1 MLSRKLTA
9 LAALVVAPSL
19 PAAPV
24 DYVKEVKPILA
35 QHCYRCHGAS
45 QQKSGMRADTA
56 AFLRTGG
63 DSGPSLVSGK
73 AEASLLIKT
82 VLGTH
87 DDIAQMPYKKPPLAD
102 AQIATL
108 RTWIN
113 EGAVAP
119 AHEEPE
125 KNLHWAFV
133 APVRPEIPKIENLKA
148 PIDKPRSKISNPLDA
163 FVLARLESEKSQIT
177 PSPEADPLTLL
188 RRVTLDLIGLPPTPA
203 EVAAFLADYPPTTSS
218 TSSASTSTRRE
229 AAFDR
234 VVTRLL
240 ASPHHGER
248 WARPWLDVA
257 RYADSNGYS
266 IDAPRQIWKYRDW
279 VVAALNRDLP
289 YDQFVIEQLGGDLL
303 PDATIDQKIATGFNR
318 NTQINQEG
326 GIDPEQF
333 RIEAVLDRV
342 GTFGTAFL
350 GLTVGCAQ
358 CHDHKFDPITQRE
371 FYQLYAIFNNTVEDG
386 HGKNTP
392 GGTLAF
398 ASENSTDETA
408 LRELETQQ
416 ADFEKYLDQHK
427 SPVVAWFA
435 ALDGMGKTNLGGT
448 AREALDVPW
457 NDLTFAQKRAVFSAY
472 PEAHPEFKTRNLK
485 FGSLER
491 RGSRRLTTLVMS
503 ELKKPRESVIFIK
516 GDFTRRGD
524 PVQPGTPAIL
534 PPLAVA
540 TPNRLDLARWLFSP
554 DHPLTARVM
563 VNRIWQQ
570 YFGHG
575 LVETENDFGT
585 QGTLPSHPALLDYLA
600 TEFIAQQWSMKA
612 LHRLIVTSATY
623 RQSSHARPDLH
634 VIDPVNKLLAH
645 QSRLRLDAEIV
656 RDVALGAS
664 GLLAL
669 KLGGPPVFPPQ
680 PEGVMNLG
688 QNRRAWTPSTGED
701 RHRRGLYTHY
711 WRATPHPAVA
721 VFDAADSFSAC
732 TRRLRSNTPLQA
744 LTLLNDQQFFE
755 LAGALAQRVL
765 REGGPD
771 DSARL
776 DYAFRLCVARP
787 PAPQERS
794 RLLGLLADLRTPTA
808 TNPAATEPE
817 AWTTVARV
825 LLNLDETITRE

>member
-1 MLSRKLTA
+1 MLSRTHAALGA
-9 LAALVVAPSL
+9 LALATAL

-24 DYVKEVKPILA
+24 DYVRDVKPILT

-63 DSGPSLVSGK
+63 DSGPSLVAGK
-73 AEASLLIKT
+73 SADSLLVQTI
-82 VLGTH
+82 LGTH
-87 DDIAQMPYKKPPLAD
+87 DDISRMPYKKPALSD
-102 AQIATL
+102 AQIATI
-108 RTWIN
+108 RTWID

-119 AHEEPE
+119 ANEEPE
-125 KNLHWAFV
+125 KNIHWAFV
-133 APVRPEIPKIENLKA
+133 APVRVDPPKAKA
-148 PIDKPRSKISNPLDA
+148 APAAWARNPVDA
-163 FVLARLESEKSQIT
+163 FILAQLAKEKIA
-177 PSPEADPLTLL
+177 PSPEADRVTLL
-188 RRVTLDLIGLPPTPA
+188 RRVSLDLTGLPPTPA
-203 EVAAFLADYPPTTSS
+203 EVAAFLADRAPDAY
-218 TSSASTSTRRE
+218 E
-229 AAFDR
+229 R
-234 VVTRLL
+234 VVERLL

-303 PDATIDQKIATGFNR
+303 PNATVDQKVATGFNR

-342 GTFGTAFL
+342 NTFGTAFL

-358 CHDHKFDPITQRE
+358 CHDHKFDPLKQRE
-371 FYQLYAIFNNTVEDG
+371 YYQLFAIFNNTVEDG
-386 HGKNTP
+386 HGKNVP
-392 GGTLAF
+392 GGALPF
-398 ASENSTDETA
+398 PSEKPADEAA

-416 ADFEKYLDQHK
+416 AEFEKYLDER
-427 SPVVAWFA
+427 SAPAVAWLA
-435 ALDGMGKTNLGGT
+435 ALDGMGKTKLGGT
-448 AREALDVPW
+448 AREALGVAW
-457 NDLTFAQKRAVFSAY
+457 TDLTFTQKRAVFAAY
-472 PEAHPEFKTRNLK
+472 PQVEPEFKTRNQKLTA
-485 FGSLER
+485 LER
-491 RGSRRLTTLVMS
+491 RAPKRVTTLVMS
-503 ELKKPRESVIFIK
+503 ELKKPRPSVVFIK
-516 GDFTRRGD
+516 GDFTRPGD

-534 PPLAVA
+534 PPGTVA
-540 TPNRLDLARWLFSP
+540 TPNRLDLARWLFQP

-570 YFGHG
+570 YFGRG

-585 QGTLPSHPALLDYLA
+585 QGLPPSHPELLDYLA
-600 TEFIAQQWSMKA
+600 TEFAAQKWSMKA
-612 LHRLIVTSATY
+612 MHRLIVTSATY

-634 VIDPVNKLLAH
+634 VVDPVNKFLAH
-645 QSRLRLDAEIV
+645 QSRLRLDAEVV
-656 RDVALGAS
+656 RDVGLAAS
-664 GLLAL
+664 GLLAP
-669 KLGGPPVFPPQ
+669 KLGGPPVYPPQ
-680 PEGVMNLG
+680 PDGVMNLG
-688 QNRRAWTPSTGED
+688 QNRRPWNASTGED
-701 RHRRGLYTHY
+701 RYRRGLYTHY

-755 LAGALAQRVL
+755 FAGALAQRIL
-765 REGGPD
+765 KEGGAD
-771 DSARL
+771 DAARL

-787 PAPQERS
+787 PNAKERT
-794 RLLGLLADLRTPTA
+794 RLLALLVDLRTPNA
-808 TNPAATEPE
+808 KDPAATEQE
-817 AWTTVARV
+817 AWMTVARV

>member
-1 MLSRKLTA
+1 MLSRNIAAVAAVALTTP
-9 LAALVVAPSL
+9 LF
-19 PAAPV
+19 AAPA
-24 DYVKEVKPILA
+24 DYIKEVKPILA
-35 QHCYRCHGAS
+35 EHCYRCHGAS
-45 QQKSGMRADTA
+45 QQKSGLRADTA

-63 DSGPSLVSGK
+63 DSGPSLVAGK
-73 AEASLLIKT
+73 ADESLLMKT
-82 VLGTH
+82 ILGTH
-87 DDIAQMPYKKPPLAD
+87 DDIAQMPYKKPPLAEPK
-102 AQIATL
+102 IAVL
-108 RTWIN
+108 RAWIN
-113 EGAVAP
+113 EGALAP
-119 AHEEPE
+119 ANEEPE
-125 KNLHWAFV
+125 KNIHWAFT
-133 APVRPEIPKIENLKA
+133 APVRPEIPTVTRQGWSQN
-148 PIDKPRSKISNPLDA
+148 PIDA
-163 FVLARLESEKSQIT
+163 FIFARLANEKTPIA
-177 PSPEADPLTLL
+177 PSPEADRVTLL
-188 RRVTLDLIGLPPTPA
+188 RRVSLDLIGLPPTPA
-203 EVAAFLADYPPTTSS
+203 EVAAFLADQ
-218 TSSASTSTRRE
+218 SAD
-229 AAFDR
+229 AYGR

-303 PDATIDQKIATGFNR
+303 TNPTVEQKVATGFNR

-333 RIEAVLDRV
+333 RIESVMDRV
-342 GTFGTAFL
+342 STFGTAFL

-358 CHDHKFDPITQRE
+358 CHDHKFDPISQRE
-371 FYQLYAIFNNTVEDG
+371 YYQLYAIFNNSADDG

-398 ASENSTDETA
+398 PSENSADEA
-408 LRELETQQ
+408 GMRELETQQ
-416 ADFEKYLDQHK
+416 ADFEKFLDEHRG
-427 SPVVAWFA
+427 PVVAWFA
-435 ALDGMGKTNLGGT
+435 ALDGIGKTNLGGT

-457 NDLTFAQKRAVFSAY
+457 TNLSFAQKRAVFAAY
-472 PEAHPEFKTRNLK
+472 PEADADFKARQLK
-485 FGSLER
+485 HSGLER
-491 RGSRRLTTLVMS
+491 RPSRRLTTLVMS

-540 TPNRLDLARWLFSP
+540 TPNRLDLARWLFQP

-570 YFGHG
+570 YFGPG

-585 QGTLPSHPALLDYLA
+585 QGTAPSHPELLDFLA
-600 TEFIAQQWSMKA
+600 TEFVAQQWSMKA

-634 VIDPVNKLLAH
+634 VVDPVNKLLAH

-656 RDVALGAS
+656 RDVALAAS
-664 GLLAL
+664 GLLTP

-680 PEGVMNLG
+680 PDGVMNLG
-688 QNRRAWTPSTGED
+688 QSSRPWTASAGPD
-701 RHRRGLYTHY
+701 RYRRGLYTHY

-755 LAGALAQRVL
+755 MAGALAQRVL
-765 REGGPD
+765 RDGGPD

-776 DYAFRLCVARP
+776 DHAFRLCVARP
-787 PAPQERS
+787 PAAHERT
-794 RLLGLLADLRTPTA
+794 RLLALLADLRTLNA
-808 TNPAATEPE
+808 KDPAASEQE

>member
-1 MLSRKLTA
+1 MLSRTHTA
-9 LAALVVAPSL
+9 LGALAFATTLS
-19 PAAPV
+19 AAPV
-24 DYVKEVKPILA
+24 DYVRDVKPILS

-63 DSGPSLVSGK
+63 DSGPSLVAGK
-73 AEASLLIKT
+73 ADDSLLIKT

-87 DDIAQMPYKKPPLAD
+87 DDISQMPYKKPPLAE
-102 AQIATL
+102 AKIAVL
-108 RTWIN
+108 RAWIN

-125 KNLHWAFV
+125 KNIHWAFV
-133 APVRPEIPKIENLKA
+133 APVRPALPPVARADWSKN
-148 PIDKPRSKISNPLDA
+148 PIDA
-163 FVLARLESEKSQIT
+163 FILARLESEKTKIA
-177 PSPEADPLTLL
+177 PSPEADRVTLL
-188 RRVTLDLIGLPPTPA
+188 RRVTLDLIGLPPSPA
-203 EVAAFLADYPPTTSS
+203 EVAAFLADRSPDAY
-218 TSSASTSTRRE
+218 E
-229 AAFDR
+229 R

-279 VVAALNRDLP
+279 VVAALNRDVP

-303 PDATIDQKIATGFNR
+303 PNATVDQKVATGFNR

-358 CHDHKFDPITQRE
+358 CHDHKFDPIKQRE
-371 FYQLYAIFNNTVEDG
+371 FYQLYAIFNNSADDG
-386 HGKNTP
+386 HGKNAP
-392 GGTLAF
+392 GSTLAF
-398 ASENSTDETA
+398 ASENSADEAA

-416 ADFEKYLDQHK
+416 AEFESYLDQHHG
-427 SPVVAWFA
+427 PVVVWLS

-457 NDLTFAQKRAVFSAY
+457 RDLTFLQKRAVFAAY
-472 PEAHPEFKTRNLK
+472 PAAEPEFKTRNLK
-485 FGSLER
+485 FGTVER
-491 RGSRRLTTLVMS
+491 KSSRRLTTLVMS

-534 PPLAVA
+534 PPIAVEK
-540 TPNRLDLARWLFSP
+540 PNRLDLARWLFAP
-554 DHPLTARVM
+554 EHPLTARVM

-570 YFGHG
+570 YFGRG

-585 QGTLPSHPALLDYLA
+585 QGLAPSHPELLDYLA
-600 TEFIAQQWSMKA
+600 TEFAAQKWSMKA
-612 LHRLIVTSATY
+612 LHRLIVSSATY

-634 VIDPVNKLLAH
+634 VVDPVNKLLAH

-664 GLLAL
+664 GLLAP

-680 PEGVMNLG
+680 PDGVMNLG
-688 QNRRAWTPSTGED
+688 QSSRPWTASTGHD
-701 RHRRGLYTHY
+701 RYRRGLYTHY

-755 LAGALAQRVL
+755 FAGALAKRVV
-765 REGGPD
+765 REGGTD

-776 DYAFRLCVARP
+776 DYAFRLCVSRP
-787 PAPQERS
+787 PNAKERT
-794 RLLGLLADLRTPTA
+794 RLLALLADLRTTTA
-808 TNPAATEPE
+808 TNPAASEAE
-817 AWTTVARV
+817 AWTTIARV